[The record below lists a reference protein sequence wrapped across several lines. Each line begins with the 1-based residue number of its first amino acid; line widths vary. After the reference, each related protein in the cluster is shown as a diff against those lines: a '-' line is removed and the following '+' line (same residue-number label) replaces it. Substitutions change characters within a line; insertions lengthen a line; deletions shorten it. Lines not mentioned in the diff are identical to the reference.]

1 MTETRWITFEGLQD
15 VCWLTAIVWRGD
27 DRTVYCKHDVG
38 YDREMNTKCTA
49 ANCPIWKGLKK
60 EG

>member
-1 MTETRWITFEGLQD
+1 MAETRGITFRKLKENCDWKTLSHNHCYKLVD
-15 VCWLTAIVWRGD
+15 VCKKD
-27 DRTVYCKHDVG
+27 
-38 YDREMNTKCTA
+38 KCTA